1 MIRRIIKGAPVAPRS
16 RRTVSSAVLATVLLS
31 PWFAGSAAGASPGTL
46 PTPEASGDKLWSA
59 RYEGPVDDSGSPEV
73 VAVSPDGR
81 RVFVTG
87 TSAAAYATVAYDSET
102 GHTIWVR
109 RLDIPASDTDH
120 ARAIAVSPDGQTV
133 FVTGNSGQG
142 HNDAFLTVA
151 YAAATGT
158 VRWVSRYGGTPS
170 TSATSIGTSPD
181 GYDSSTGQERWVR
194 RSNVGENEFA
204 VDLVTSPDGSLV
216 IIGGSIGPPW
226 PETTSDYLTIA
237 YDSST
242 GAARWARRF
251 GVPEGGDDD
260 VVALAMA
267 PDGSKVFVT
276 GESDGIGLPH
286 HIDYVTIAYDAATG
300 TRQWLKRY
308 DGPGVAWD
316 EVHAIDVSPDS
327 GKVVITGQS
336 GWTADDDY
344 VTIAYEA

>member
-1 MIRRIIKGAPVAPRS
+1 V
-16 RRTVSSAVLATVLLS
+16 
-31 PWFAGSAAGASPGTL
+31 FAAGATEVERHLGTSIYDYATVAFDAATGATL
-46 PTPEASGDKLWSA
+46 WARTYDGPAHGDDMA
-59 RYEGPVDDSGSPEV
+59 AGIAG
-73 VAVSPDGR
+73 SPDGSA
-81 RVFVTG
+81 VFVTG
-87 TSAAAYATVAYDSET
+87 WSEEQ
-102 GHTIWVR
+102 
-109 RLDIPASDTDH
+109 
-120 ARAIAVSPDGQTV
+120 DG
-133 FVTGNSGQG
+133 SS
-142 HNDAFLTVA
+142 NDAVTIA
-151 YAAATGT
+151 
-158 VRWVSRYGGTPS
+158 
-170 TSATSIGTSPD
+170 
-181 GYDSSTGQERWVR
+181 YDSSTGQERWVR

-216 IIGGSIGPPW
+216 IIGGSIGRPW

-251 GVPEGGDDD
+251 DGPEDGDDD

-286 HIDYVTIAYDAATG
+286 HIDYVTIAYDAAIG

-316 EVHAIDVSPDS
+316 EAHAIDVSPDS